1 MKDEK
6 QELKE
11 TVKNL
16 KELVKIFDEP
26 NLYYCFKKDREDK
39 KYEN

>member
-6 QELKE
+6 QELK

-16 KELVKIFDEP
+16 KELVKRFDEP
-26 NLYYCFKKDREDK
+26 NLYYCFKKDHEDK
-39 KYEN
+39 KHEN